1 MNSTPFSVVL
11 AGGGTAGHI
20 EPALAVG
27 EALRERY
34 GARITALGTEKGLES
49 DIIPAR
55 GVDLRL
61 ITPVPIPRKV
71 STNLA
76 KLPVKLARSVRQ
88 ARKVLKDVEADVVF
102 GTGGYVSGPAYI
114 AAKTL
119 GIPFYVLETNALAG
133 MANKLGVKLG
143 GIGLNAHANSGM
155 EGEVIGIPVRPSLAA
170 SAADKDGNTAAD
182 ARTKWD
188 LAQLPTILITGG
200 SQGAAS
206 INGAV
211 AGAAEDLTKD
221 FQLLHAYG
229 KNNDPPKPHPN
240 YAALPY
246 IDDMA
251 GALAAA
257 DLVVC
262 RSGAMTVA
270 EVSAAGLPAIYVP
283 LPHGNGEQALN
294 SRELVEAGA
303 AVQIADAELGAD
315 RLIEEVRAIL
325 DDPERLKSMTQAAA
339 QSKAGDAANIIADRI
354 ATRVQDAELQAGKKD
369 K

>member
-1 MNSTPFSVVL
+1 
-11 AGGGTAGHI
+11 
-20 EPALAVG
+20 
-27 EALRERY
+27 
-34 GARITALGTEKGLES
+34 
-49 DIIPAR
+49 
-55 GVDLRL
+55 
-61 ITPVPIPRKV
+61 
-71 STNLA
+71 
-76 KLPVKLARSVRQ
+76 
-88 ARKVLKDVEADVVF
+88 
-102 GTGGYVSGPAYI
+102 
-114 AAKTL
+114 
-119 GIPFYVLETNALAG
+119 
-133 MANKLGVKLG
+133 
-143 GIGLNAHANSGM
+143 M

-229 KNNDPPKPHPN
+229 KKNDPPKPHPN

-283 LPHGNGEQALN
+283 LPL
-294 SRELVEAGA
+294 S
-303 AVQIADAELGAD
+303 
-315 RLIEEVRAIL
+315 LIHI
-325 DDPERLKSMTQAAA
+325 
-339 QSKAGDAANIIADRI
+339 
-354 ATRVQDAELQAGKKD
+354 
-369 K
+369 